1 MITRQNWLNLLR
13 KTNFLNIF
21 LINDRHFDY
30 KQKFPQKTKNQ
41 SKHWSQPQLD
51 KGPHSNNPFTA
62 ALAFLAALSLKLPQF
77 PRRIPASLSRRHIDC
92 GLMFQRVFFFFLFCF
107 WNPGIFGRDPPAP
120 KRLSAAAGCGTNQ
133 LAKLQNYL
141 PRYGNARVSYM
152 HLSNQQPAYC
162 CDPAADSAPNLDLS
176 RYSCL
181 HLQVDQS
188 FTNYYI
194 ILLTL

>member
-1 MITRQNWLNLLR
+1 LGHLP
-13 KTNFLNIF
+13 
-21 LINDRHFDY
+21 INDHHFDY
-30 KQKFPQKTKNQ
+30 KQKCPQKKRKKTNIDP
-41 SKHWSQPQLD
+41 SPSLLD
-51 KGPHSNNPFTA
+51 QGPHANNPFTA

-92 GLMFQRVFFFFLFCF
+92 GLMFQLVFFFLLLEH
-107 WNPGIFGRDPPAP
+107 PGIFGRDPPAP
-120 KRLSAAAGCGTNQ
+120 KRLSVAAGCGTNQ

-141 PRYGNARVSYM
+141 PRMENARASYM
-152 HLSNQQPAYC
+152 HLPNQQPAYY

-181 HLQVDQS
+181 HLQLDRS
-188 FTNYYI
+188 FTNFCI